1 MLTLITHISIAMGV
15 DGHRADI
22 VMHKTAC
29 TIAAWE
35 KRHEVT
41 RDDVRRAAEIALPH
55 RRRRDPFTRVDQH
68 RRIYRAPGK
77 PHPGSDS
84 VPMTPSPTCT

>member
-35 KRHEVT
+35 
-41 RDDVRRAAEIALPH
+41 D
-55 RRRRDPFTRVDQH
+55 
-68 RRIYRAPGK
+68 RAPGK
-77 PHPGSDS
+77 PHPERSS
-84 VPMTPSPTCT
+84 VAMTPSPVSYTHLTLPTILLV

>member
-35 KRHEVT
+35 
-41 RDDVRRAAEIALPH
+41 D
-55 RRRRDPFTRVDQH
+55 
-68 RRIYRAPGK
+68 RAPGK
-77 PHPGSDS
+77 PHPERSA
-84 VPMTPSPTCT
+84 VTMTPSPACT